1 MYNKF
6 VKFDTHSVVVKGMY
20 IIIRPKIKKS
30 RLRLN
35 IIFIIKLIVHVLMTV
50 LLGCVSPA
58 Q

>member
-6 VKFDTHSVVVKGMY
+6 VKFDTHSVIVKGMH

-30 RLRLN
+30 KLRL
-35 IIFIIKLIVHVLMTV
+35 IIFIIKLSVHVLMTV
-50 LLGCVSPA
+50 LVGCVSPA